1 MSRLRSV
8 FFIFRHLYIS
18 RSVHLLAQVIGLISQ
33 VTHGLGAV
41 GGLDTQRGPSG
52 HYLPLQK
59 DADIFMCGF
68 GKFILCIMHACMPVC
83 SLIAQT
89 VLYRLC

>member
-1 MSRLRSV
+1 M
-8 FFIFRHLYIS
+8 S

-33 VTHGLGAV
+33 VTHRLGAG

-59 DADIFMCGF
+59 DADIFMCAFVNLFYGYAS
-68 GKFILCIMHACMPVC
+68 CMHASVLLGTCRC
-83 SLIAQT
+83 SCA
-89 VLYRLC
+89 